1 MVRGY
6 QKRIIFLR
14 NTDSRLFD
22 EAYFIL
28 SENSERRATKADM
41 ISEANRILGENLR
54 ENETEVRKKTCHG
67 RRASLL
73 AFAAFIAGALVG
85 GCAMLLLSAL

>member
-28 SENSERRATKADM
+28 RENTERRATKADM
-41 ISEANRILGENLR
+41 ISEANRILSENLR
-54 ENETEVRKKTCHG
+54 ENEPEVCKKARHG
-67 RRASLL
+67 LRAGVR
-73 AFAAFIAGALVG
+73 AAIAFISGALTG
-85 GCAMLLLSAL
+85 AGAMLLLSML